1 MWPTCRHPP
10 LRYPASRHAVDGWI
24 APKLKTKGA
33 LTRLE
38 PLTITS
44 HSTCDTMKER
54 HVCKRFAATRVP
66 ISKCT
71 VAQVYC

>member
-1 MWPTCRHPP
+1 
-10 LRYPASRHAVDGWI
+10 VEGWI

-33 LTRLE
+33 LMRLT
-38 PLTITS
+38 PLTIAPLS
-44 HSTCDTMKER
+44 SRDTMKER
-54 HVCKRFAATRVP
+54 HVFERFAATRVP